1 MKRGTVTALL
11 PMKGHSERVPGKNIR
26 PFNGRPLFHA
36 TLCAL
41 LGAELVDAVVINTDS
56 EEIARLLPRS
66 CGKPV
71 IVHQRP
77 EPLRGDLV
85 SMNAIIA
92 HDLSL
97 LGEGHYL
104 QTHSTNPLVT
114 SAMYD
119 SGIARY
125 FEALA
130 EGRDSLF
137 SVTPIQA
144 RLFDAQGRPL
154 NHDPAVL
161 LRTQDLPVIYEE
173 NSCMYVFS
181 RASFQTLQA
190 RIGERPVLFP
200 LAKER
205 AVDID
210 VEADFLLAEALE
222 KTLGT
227 GGG

>member
-1 MKRGTVTALL
+1 MKYGTVTALL

-26 PFNGRPLFHA
+26 SFNGRPLFHA
-36 TLCAL
+36 VLSAL
-41 LGAELVDAVVINTDS
+41 LVAERVNAVVINTDS
-56 EEIARLLPRS
+56 KEIGQLLPRS
-66 CGKPV
+66 CGKR
-71 IVHQRP
+71 IILHERP
-77 EPLRGDLV
+77 EHLQGDMV
-85 SMNAIIA
+85 SMNSIIA

-114 SAMYD
+114 SAMFD
-119 SGIARY
+119 AGIKRY

-130 EGRDSLF
+130 EGYDSLF

-144 RLFDAQGRPL
+144 RLFDAQGHPL

-181 RASFQTLQA
+181 RKSFQTLRA
-190 RIGERPVLFP
+190 RIAERPVLFP

-227 GGG
+227 GSS